1 MSAARCKTVCWH
13 KRSTDAKILG
23 DKGEDL
29 SIFSRIVEL
38 TGGERPEKQSKP
50 TRMGRGFWLFF

>member
-23 DKGEDL
+23 DKGKDL

-38 TGGERPEKQSKP
+38 TGGERPEKA
-50 TRMGRGFWLFF
+50 